1 VLVIDEN
8 GQKVGVM
15 LTRDAIKLAEEKELD
30 LVEVSP
36 NADPPV
42 AKIMDYGKF
51 MYQRQKLEKESKK
64 KSASQK
70 PPKEVKIRVKTDE
83 HDLQTKIR
91 HIRRFLEH
99 NHKAKVIIIYRGRE
113 MVHPELGK
121 ELLQR
126 VIDEVSDL
134 GQPEFIPKQEG
145 YNLVTIIAPYSEEQK
160 RKIQRQKEAQKAME
174 QTKDKEEI
182 GG

>member
-1 VLVIDEN
+1 VLVIDEK
-8 GQKVGVM
+8 GEKIGVM

-30 LVEVSP
+30 LVEVGA

-51 MYQRQKLEKESKK
+51 MYQKQKMEKESRK

-70 PPKEVKIRVKTDE
+70 PPKEIKIRVKTDE

-91 HIRRFLEH
+91 HIRRFLDQG
-99 NHKAKVIIIYRGRE
+99 NKAKVIIIYRGRE
-113 MVHPELGK
+113 MVHPELGR

-126 VIDEVSDL
+126 VIEEVSDL
-134 GQPEFIPKQEG
+134 GHPEFIPKQEG
-145 YNLVTIIAPYSEEQK
+145 YNLVTILAPLSEQQK
-160 RKIQRQKEAQKAME
+160 EKLRKQKEAQNLQA
-174 QTKDKEEI
+174 EEGK
-182 GG
+182 GGEG